1 LKKAEKRQ
9 KARREMVDCQ
19 SNATEQ
25 ELEIAVQETQQF
37 LSKHLGKDDMFYV
50 SKLEVDVS
58 GIR

>member
-1 LKKAEKRQ
+1 
-9 KARREMVDCQ
+9 MVDCQ

-37 LSKHLGKDDMFYV
+37 LSKHLGKDDMFCV